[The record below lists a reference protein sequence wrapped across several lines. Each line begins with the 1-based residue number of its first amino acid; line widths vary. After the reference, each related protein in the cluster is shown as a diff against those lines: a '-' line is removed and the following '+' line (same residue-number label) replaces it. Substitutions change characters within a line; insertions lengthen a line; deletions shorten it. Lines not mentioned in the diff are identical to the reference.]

1 MADLVEELTARAK
14 ELPTEQRA
22 RLAEEILA
30 TLDPQD
36 QEVDAAWDAEIRKR
50 IEEIETGAVKTVPAE
65 QAFAQVR
72 QALRR

>member
-22 RLAEEILA
+22 RLAAEILA

-36 QEVDAAWDAEIRKR
+36 QDVDAAWDAEIRKR